1 MLLFIEIKHLFL
13 KYKITKKPIFGH
25 PWWLSGKNLPGNA
38 GDGFNT
44 WEGRIPDVAT
54 EQLSP
59 CTTAIEP
66 LAQ

>member
-38 GDGFNT
+38 GDTGSIPGKGGFQMLPQSN
-44 WEGRIPDVAT
+44 
-54 EQLSP
+54 
-59 CTTAIEP
+59 
-66 LAQ
+66 